1 MGFYPNIWVD
11 VWQKAARPMTRAS
24 YPKVMDE
31 QAAYDPV
38 APAREFATAWF
49 RSSQQLSRGLGQ
61 MYRSMAEANRAFVPG
76 TVEETENGETSGAG
90 PSTAD
95 ERESTDVEEVSFTRP
110 GWETKR
116 STDNWESLGVGDYVR
131 FSKVVNEEDVAGFA
145 ALSGDTNRLHLDD
158 DFAVETRFGGRIA
171 HGTLVSGLISAA
183 LARLPGLTIYL
194 SQDLEFL
201 KPVDIGSRITA
212 VVEVVEDVGHGR
224 YRLTTVVEDEGG
236 EPVIDGEAVVII
248 DEPPAVDGEI

>member
-1 MGFYPNIWVD
+1 
-11 VWQKAARPMTRAS
+11 
-24 YPKVMDE
+24 MDE
-31 QAAYDPV
+31 QRAYDPS

-49 RSSQQLSRGLGQ
+49 RSSQQLSKGLGQ

-76 TVEETENGETSGAG
+76 VASETGNGETVSAPRDRG
-90 PSTAD
+90 
-95 ERESTDVEEVSFTRP
+95 ESTDIEEVAFTRP
-110 GWETKR
+110 GWETER
-116 STDNWESLGVGDYVR
+116 SADDWASLGVGDYVR
-131 FSKVVNEEDVAGFA
+131 FSKEVSDEDVVGFA
-145 ALSGDTNRLHLDD
+145 NLSGDTNRLHLDD

-201 KPVDIGSRITA
+201 KPVEIGSRITA

-224 YRLTTVVEDEGG
+224 YRLTTVVEDEDGD
-236 EPVIDGEAVVII
+236 PVVDGEAVVII
-248 DEPPAVDGEI
+248 DEPPERDE

>member
-1 MGFYPNIWVD
+1 
-11 VWQKAARPMTRAS
+11 
-24 YPKVMDE
+24 MDE
-31 QAAYDPV
+31 QASYDPA

-61 MYRSMAEANRAFVPG
+61 MWQSVAEANRAFVPG
-76 TVEETENGETSGAG
+76 AASETENG
-90 PSTAD
+90 TAPPAAD
-95 ERESTDVEEVSFTRP
+95 GGESTDIEEVAFTRP
-110 GWETKR
+110 GWETER
-116 STDNWESLGVGDYVR
+116 STDDWESLGVGDYVR
-131 FSKVVNEEDVAGFA
+131 LSKVVSDEDVASFA
-145 ALSGDTNRLHLDD
+145 NLSGDTNRLHLDD

-224 YRLTTVVEDEGG
+224 YRLTTVVEDEDGD
-236 EPVIDGEAVVII
+236 PVIDGEAVVII
-248 DEPPAVDGEI
+248 DEPPEDEDED